1 MKNKLI
7 LLILSLFMVINMC
20 LWENYV
26 INVDWNNKEFSDLLF
41 KWYDYY
47 KAKDYESAVDYYEQ
61 AHDICN
67 DKNDCEVVEGL
78 LVSSYYQL
86 ASKAYDNEDTKT
98 AIKWYWR
105 LLDISPN
112 EFNALVNIWIAY
124 IWEDPDIALSYMQRA
139 KRYAVSENDYELVN
153 KNIESISN
161 ITENFEELKEQRDF
175 KALNKTNDPFLYN
188 QYYLYYLNIFKAWD
202 SIPYNDSAVTI
213 AIIDDWIKIDHPD
226 LRNNIWVNNWEILWN
241 WIDDDKNWYVD
252 DYYWWNFVKNNNDIT
267 PIWSH
272 WTHIAWIIWA
282 RINNNEWM
290 AWIIPNWRVK
300 LMSLVVFW
308 DNWKASDKDV
318 ISAINYAIDNWAN
331 IINLSLWWEQHEYND
346 SYNKVIKR
354 ANDKWIVV
362 LAAAGNWDE
371 SKSPAIWINTSQALI
386 SPVCN
391 WDYDYSVI
399 WVWSIDKDW
408 KTSSWSN
415 YWMCIDIYTY
425 WDKIFST
432 SNSSDS
438 LYAIWSWTSFS
449 TPIIAWIVWLWYLKY
464 WDVWVSNIYSALKW
478 SINWSTIDVIKYLDN
493 LWKYKSDNSSNDNN
507 SSDVVN
513 LNYDNSN
520 TINNWWN
527 NSIDVGSNLSDL
539 EVAINWMYENWLT
552 IYNTPKTFMSDR
564 YLTREQASKFFVQ
577 FANSVLWKDKW
588 LIESHNLYSDIYNAD
603 PTLKDFIIYSSNMW
617 LFKWHN
623 GKFMPFNQLSQAQ
636 ALAVTIRM
644 LDWYLDEPSDS
655 WYIYY
660 FYRAQT
666 YWILWETGIKYTQAD
681 NTNITRWDMA
691 IILYNAYKYYNG
703 IN

>member
-26 INVDWNNKEFSDLLF
+26 ISVDWNNKEFSDLLF

-47 KAKDYESAVDYYEQ
+47 KDKDYESAVDYYEQ

-202 SIPYNDSAVTI
+202 SIPYNDSVVTI

-252 DYYWWNFVKNNNDIT
+252 DYYWWNFVKNTNDIT

-331 IINLSLWWEQHEYND
+331 IINLSLWWEQHEYSD

-371 SKSPAIWINTSQALI
+371 SINPAVWINTSQALI

-415 YWMCIDIYTY
+415 YWKCIDVYTY

-432 SNSSDS
+432 SSSSDS

-464 WDVWVSNIYSALKW
+464 WDVWVSNVYSALKW
-478 SINWSTIDVIKYLDN
+478 SINWSTLDVIKYLDN
-493 LWKYKSDNSSNDNN
+493 LSKFKSDNSSNNK
-507 SSDVVN
+507 SSDSVY

-527 NSIDVGSNLSDL
+527 NSIDVSSNLSDL

-588 LIESHNLYSDIYNAD
+588 LIESYNLYSDIYNAD
-603 PTLKDFIIYSSNMW
+603 PTLKDFIIYSYNMW